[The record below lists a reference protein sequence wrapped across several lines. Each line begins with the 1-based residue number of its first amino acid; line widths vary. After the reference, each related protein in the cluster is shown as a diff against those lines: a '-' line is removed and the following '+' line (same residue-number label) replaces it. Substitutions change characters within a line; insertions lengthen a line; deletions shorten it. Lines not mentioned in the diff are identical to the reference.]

1 MGRKRLSNG
10 QKLKFLEE
18 MDTRRAAGESLK
30 SIAWNL
36 GVEPAQLRRWN
47 QVRDRLASTLTRK
60 KSIHRGRTSVIKHL
74 EEQIIGYALVQQA
87 LGVSVS
93 YKLLQIKACQLSE
106 DFRNKLIVQQH
117 HIVRRLA
124 ISNCL
129 VDCVVTYQSQR
140 RPEDMI
146 EAAQEW
152 LATV

>member
-18 MDTRRAAGESLK
+18 MDTRRAAGESLR
-30 SIAWNL
+30 SIARNL
-36 GVEPAQLRRWN
+36 GIFPEQLRRWN
-47 QVRDRLASTLTRK
+47 QARDRLASTLTRK
-60 KSIHRGRTSVIKHL
+60 KSIHRGRASLIKHL
-74 EEQIIGYALVQQA
+74 EEQIIGYALDHRA
-87 LGVSVS
+87 LGVSAG

-106 DFRNKLIVQQH
+106 DFRNKSIVQQY

-129 VDCVVTYQSQR
+129 VDRVVTYQSQR